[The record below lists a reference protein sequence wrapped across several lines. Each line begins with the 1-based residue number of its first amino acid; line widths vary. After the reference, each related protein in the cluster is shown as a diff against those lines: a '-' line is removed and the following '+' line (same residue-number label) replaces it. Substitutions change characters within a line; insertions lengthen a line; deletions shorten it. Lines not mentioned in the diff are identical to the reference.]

1 MAELN
6 PHPHVAGTVYSVANK
21 GTANRLA
28 KATEVADAFAGP
40 TGGMIQAVGPPTSG
54 AIDAGIKKIPGVT
67 KQELTKLGL
76 LPTTP
81 STTDVAFDP
90 PELVAFAGYLGPI
103 IRRPPGGQ
111 PWRLLFLDRKLLT
124 WLVVLEADIVF
135 YERSFDLT
143 AAYNMRDVILVESH
157 STVGRGQGSGAQ
169 SPQEWFLRGEFT
181 DAGGFPAQPFGGT
194 SSTAAVADAIT
205 PQCCGRYTR

>member
-6 PHPHVAGTVYSVANK
+6 PHPLVAGVVYSMANQR
-21 GTANRLA
+21 AADRLD
-28 KATEVADAFAGP
+28 KAIAVADAFAVP
-40 TGGMIQAVGPPTSG
+40 TGGPPRTAAPLTSTG
-54 AIDAGIKKIPGVT
+54 IDDSLKDAGVSR
-67 KQELTKLGL
+67 QELTDIGL
-76 LPTTP
+76 LPASP
-81 STTDVAFDP
+81 EDSDVAFDP
-90 PELVAFAGYLGPI
+90 PELIAFAGYLGPT

-124 WLVVLEADIVF
+124 WLVVLEADIVL

-143 AAYNMRDVILVESH
+143 AAYNMRDIILVESH
-157 STVGRGQGSGAQ
+157 STVGRGRGSGAN

-205 PQCCGRYTR
+205 PSCCGRYTK